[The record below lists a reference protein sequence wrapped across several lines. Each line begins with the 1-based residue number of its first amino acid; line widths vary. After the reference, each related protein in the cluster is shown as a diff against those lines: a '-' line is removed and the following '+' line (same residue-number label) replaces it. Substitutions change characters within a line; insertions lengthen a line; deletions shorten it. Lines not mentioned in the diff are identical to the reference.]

1 MELEFESQRP
11 LVRAM
16 PHVEMVGLGVARNQ
30 DLPSKSIDELAN
42 GDRLSLQRG
51 IESLSSIELL

>member
-16 PHVEMVGLGVARNQ
+16 PHVEMVGFGVARNQ
-30 DLPSKSIDELAN
+30 DLVSPLMSWQMATD
-42 GDRLSLQRG
+42 
-51 IESLSSIELL
+51 